1 MMKRVIEEVI
11 VQLIAQGILDV
22 MAWAWELVKT
32 PLCS

>member
-11 VQLIAQGILDV
+11 VQLVAQGIVDV
-22 MAWAWELVKT
+22 VAWAWGLVKT

>member
-11 VQLIAQGILDV
+11 VQLIAQGILDA
-22 MAWAWELVKT
+22 MGWAWELVKT

>member
-11 VQLIAQGILDV
+11 VQLVAQGILDL
-22 MAWAWELVKT
+22 MAWVWELVKT